1 MEILGEITDRSLGLS
16 DYEILETQFTLR
28 KSSRAIV
35 RHPNGTI
42 AIQHLTNHFIHKLPG
57 GGVEP
62 GETIEEALVR
72 EVQEEVG
79 CAIEIRDSVGVVLE
93 FREQQKL
100 HHISYCFVADV
111 VGDIGTPALEPGE
124 VAEGMVTIWMKA
136 EDALHYINNDIPNT
150 YQGPFILER
159 ERLFLRKYLSMN
171 PTKSTGGI

>member
-1 MEILGEITDRSLGLS
+1 MLHSFYMEILGEITDRSLGFS
-16 DYEILETQFTLR
+16 DYEILEAQFTLR
-28 KSSRAIV
+28 KSARAIV

-62 GETIEEALVR
+62 GETVEQALVR
-72 EVQEEVG
+72 EVREEVG
-79 CAIEIRDSVGVVLE
+79 CEIVIVNTVGAVIE

-111 VGDIGTPALEPGE
+111 MGEIGTPHLEEAE
-124 VAEGMVTIWMKA
+124 VAEGMVTLWMKA
-136 EDALHYINNDIPNT
+136 EDALHDINNDIPNT

-159 ERLFLRKYLSMN
+159 ERLFLRKYLSQAN
-171 PTKSTGGI
+171 